1 MPQFHFHT
9 SDGKERLDPDGV
21 ELASTAEARTEALR
35 QAGEML
41 TRSAAGGPFDSAWQ
55 MRVTDA
61 RGLTLF
67 HLDFLLT
74 ESAAVVRPT

>member
-9 SDGKERLDPDGV
+9 SDGQERLDPDGV
-21 ELASTAEARTEALR
+21 ELASSAQARTEALR
-35 QAGEML
+35 QAAEML
-41 TRSAAGGPFDSAWQ
+41 KRRAAGGPFDGAWQ

-61 RGLTLF
+61 RGLTLY

-74 ESAAVVRPT
+74 ESAAVVQPI